1 MRRESVQRRVLESAH
16 KRDLLPNAYP
26 LMAGTIR
33 LHKGPD
39 MKLELNKGVF
49 YYGKSSKI
57 SEPKISRIPR
67 QTCRMVFAKG
77 KQQVRTAEVQWS
89 QATGLP

>member
-1 MRRESVQRRVLESAH
+1 
-16 KRDLLPNAYP
+16 
-26 LMAGTIR
+26 MAGTIR

-49 YYGKSSKI
+49 YYEKSSKI

-67 QTCRMVFAKG
+67 QTCGVVFAKG
-77 KQQVRTAEVQWS
+77 KQ
-89 QATGLP
+89 